1 MNKQKIK
8 EIIKFSLRKNI
19 QNKWFVIL
27 NCLLFLIVVITL
39 NADNIGDFLEEQNIN
54 LFDDEIKV
62 EYIDNEELIGSAVED
77 ALAEYENVEV
87 EKVTEN
93 TYTAENI
100 ENNIV
105 VEINSSEKNILE
117 AKIISKEGIDGDIYN
132 KIVNALNEVRTE
144 IFSANNNLEKEEID
158 NLQNGVP
165 VERLM
170 LGVDSENSEKKEMIE
185 YISTMIMYMVSIFIF
200 SKIANDIAQEKVSKS
215 IEYVLTSVSAREYLL
230 AKIISTVLIVLLQ
243 GVYLIV
249 YYFIGNLINN
259 LINMSY
265 VAGADLNVSEA
276 IQNLD
281 IDLIKYILVVFVYGV
296 LTITLMSIIQAA
308 LSSKTTSMQESGN
321 SMMFLLTITVAVY
334 ILTFA
339 LITPYTNMSLW
350 IYVVSCIPLISNF
363 FIPAIIIIGQA
374 KTVQIVVSLALLV
387 ISIPVAFNICSK
399 VFKNGVLDYK
409 QSKNKKRKVKKELSL
424 LEEQEIRL
432 QKSKIKNLGFVTG
445 LAVILFIVIEM
456 LANFLLSIFVV
467 PVLLKVMDE
476 TTVEL
481 IYQSLVSAI
490 GLGVASYFVHLYI
503 VKKEKTEKLNSKDSR
518 KMFYISVFLVGVLQ
532 IILILI
538 QIWLGIE
545 NNASELILDIEGLD
559 NPINCILFVVEIALM
574 PAIFEELFFRKSLID
589 LSRNFGEKFAV
600 VFSSIIFGISH
611 LNSSQAIFAFFMGII
626 LGTLYVKTKTMK
638 YNCLLHF
645 VNNGYAA
652 VAAILLYN
660 EIEFGAFLY
669 EIAIVAVIII
679 AGVFAITE
687 LFKKLESKEKI
698 KWLEGKLIPSN
709 FKYILTDYTVIVSG
723 IFVALLFCAT
733 EAILKML

>member
-8 EIIKFSLRKNI
+8 EIVKFSLRKNI

-27 NCLLFLIVVITL
+27 NCLLFAIVVITL
-39 NADNIGDFLEEQNIN
+39 NSDNIATFLEEKNIN
-54 LFDDEIKV
+54 LFDDEIKI
-62 EYIDNEELIGSAVED
+62 EYIDEENLIGKVLED
-77 ALAEYENVEV
+77 AFEDYENIEV
-87 EKVTEN
+87 LKVNEN
-93 TYTAENI
+93 KYTAENI
-100 ENNIV
+100 ENNILVEV
-105 VEINSSEKNILE
+105 VSSDENILE

-132 KIVNALNEVRTE
+132 RIVNSLNEIRIE
-144 IFSANNNLEKEEID
+144 IFSENNNIEKEQIE
-158 NLQNGVP
+158 NLQNGLP

-185 YISTMIMYMVSIFIF
+185 YVSTMIMYMVSIFIF

-215 IEYVLTSVSAREYLL
+215 IEYVLTSVTAREYLL
-230 AKIISTVLIVLLQ
+230 AKIISTVLVVLLQ
-243 GVYLIV
+243 GVYLLV
-249 YYFIGNLINN
+249 YYFIGNLLNN
-259 LINMSY
+259 LTNMSY
-265 VAGADLNVSEA
+265 VVASDLSVAEA
-276 IQNLD
+276 IENLD

-321 SMMFLLTITVAVY
+321 SMMFLLTITIAVY

-350 IYVVSCIPLISNF
+350 IYALSCIPLISNF

-374 KTVQIVVSLALLV
+374 KTIQIVVSLALLI

-409 QSKNKKRKVKKELSL
+409 QSKNKKKKAKKELSL

-432 QKSKIKNLGFVTG
+432 QKSKVKKLGFVTG

-456 LANFLLSIFVV
+456 ISNFLLSLFVV
-467 PVLLKVMDE
+467 PLLNKIMDE

-481 IYQSLVSAI
+481 IYQCLVSAI

-503 VKKEKTEKLNSKDSR
+503 NKKEVTEKTDKKEAR
-518 KMFYISVFLVGVLQ
+518 KLFIISIFLVGVLQ
-532 IILILI
+532 IVLILI
-538 QIWLGIE
+538 QVWLGIE
-545 NNASELILDIEGLD
+545 NNASELLLEMDGLD
-559 NPINCILFVVEIALM
+559 NPINCILFIIEIAVM

-600 VFSSIIFGISH
+600 VFSSFVFAISH
-611 LNSSQAIFAFFMGII
+611 LNSSQAVFAFFMGLI
-626 LGTLYVKTKTMK
+626 LGTLYIKTKTMK

-645 VNNGYAA
+645 LNNGYAA
-652 VAAILLYN
+652 IAAILLYN
-660 EIEFGAFLY
+660 EIEFGTFIY
-669 EIAIVAVIII
+669 EIAILAVIVIT
-679 AGVFAITE
+679 GVFAIQE
-687 LFKKLESKEKI
+687 LFKKLESKEKFNL
-698 KWLEGKLIPSN
+698 LEGKLLPNN
-709 FKYILTDYTVIVSG
+709 FKYILTDYTVIVSSVF
-723 IFVALLFCAT
+723 IVLLFCAT